1 MRRVGRYARRVG
13 LVVLV
18 ATGALLATFK
28 GGYILL
34 DVALARAYRRADR
47 LLEQRTSTDESR
59 RHDDGVAPV

>member
-1 MRRVGRYARRVG
+1 M
-13 LVVLV
+13 LV